1 MQQGKCTKE
10 GCPAALS
17 KHCLLTNEL
26 SECPNWQPANTKSKS
41 KASPVANPQPDG
53 TDTDKQPSRKVP
65 GERLVAWSGE
75 ALRLPEIE
83 LVSRQGAPVILATVG
98 HADAGKTTFLGLLH
112 TLLLRGRPLGH
123 YTFVRSL
130 TLLGWEKLAAAWRF
144 KGGEVRGSTPT
155 PDDPDYYSLLHWTLR
170 QPDQR
175 LREVLFPD
183 AGGEVFSRWAIEAT
197 DPTAANVRWIEKNAD
212 AFLFFVDCRALA
224 ERQNPAFI
232 QVIKLATRLRDNLN
246 GRPVL
251 VLWSRADYLSAVS
264 PEMQAKVTKQLQLRF
279 GFYTSFEISNE
290 LTDSPEIRQ
299 LNMLAAVNEALSQV
313 AARRWLPTAP
323 DHFDPDSQD
332 TFLLY
337 RGK

>member
-1 MQQGKCTKE
+1 MQKGKCSEK

-17 KHCLLTNEL
+17 NHCLLTNEL
-26 SECPNWQPANTKSKS
+26 SECPNWQPLNKKGKS
-41 KASPVANPQPDG
+41 KASPAADPQPDG
-53 TDTDKQPSRKVP
+53 TDAGKKPSHKVP

-98 HADAGKTTFLGLLH
+98 HADAGKTTFLGLLY
-112 TLLLRGRPLGH
+112 TLLLRGQPLGQ
-123 YTFVRSL
+123 YAFARSL

-144 KGGEVRGSTPT
+144 KRGEVRGATPT
-155 PDDPDYYSLLHWTLR
+155 PDDSDYYSLLHWTLR

-175 LREVLFPD
+175 LRDVLFPD

-197 DPTAANVRWIEKNAD
+197 DPTAANVRWIQQNAD

-232 QVIKLATRLRDNLN
+232 EISKLASRLRDNLN
-246 GRPVL
+246 GRPVI
-251 VLWSRADYLSAVS
+251 VLWSRADYLAAVS
-264 PEMQAKVTKQLQLRF
+264 PEMQEKVSRQLQLRF
-279 GFYTSFEISNE
+279 GTYTSFEISNE

-299 LNMLAAVNEALSQV
+299 LNMLAAVNEALTQV
-313 AARRWLPTAP
+313 KGRRWLPQVP
-323 DHFDPDSQD
+323 DCFDPNSQD